1 MKRLS
6 IFLCA
11 IILVFGLVSCGKNET
26 RSVFDGYSLG
36 MSRDEIANKLGKPT
50 STFDALQQY
59 SDTYDGVSYFGLS
72 GFLRFFYSD
81 KDNPV
86 LTGICWGTSGLDNIK
101 TLSEKET
108 EINKIITLYDSLYG
122 EHKSYISNE
131 YDDSE
136 TTVYEWKDLYMNTI
150 TLELVQYPELG
161 HIVLEISRE

>member
-72 GFLRFFYSD
+72 GFLRFF
-81 KDNPV
+81 
-86 LTGICWGTSGLDNIK
+86 TTIK
-101 TLSEKET
+101 TILF
-108 EINKIITLYDSLYG
+108 
-122 EHKSYISNE
+122 
-131 YDDSE
+131 
-136 TTVYEWKDLYMNTI
+136 
-150 TLELVQYPELG
+150 
-161 HIVLEISRE
+161 

>member
-1 MKRLS
+1 M
-6 IFLCA
+6 
-11 IILVFGLVSCGKNET
+11 
-26 RSVFDGYSLG
+26 
-36 MSRDEIANKLGKPT
+36 
-50 STFDALQQY
+50 
-59 SDTYDGVSYFGLS
+59 
-72 GFLRFFYSD
+72 
-81 KDNPV
+81 
-86 LTGICWGTSGLDNIK
+86 DNIK

-161 HIVLEISRE
+161 HIVLEITRE